1 MHTISTH
8 RKVISFSG
16 KSYRKFKECADL
28 WKDVSFG
35 FELENKIA
43 AIAVNFD
50 FDFDS
55 FELQTEQY
63 SPGASGG
70 RGGVYQG
77 GRVRTATSSTKK
89 EVCPTRIPCGLLQAL
104 LQHYNKQV
112 STDEIKAKKE
122 QYLNHCM
129 SHYL

>member
-1 MHTISTH
+1 MHTILTH
-8 RKVISFSG
+8 SKVISFSG

-43 AIAVNFD
+43 AIAVNC
-50 FDFDS
+50 DFDS

-70 RGGVYQG
+70 GVYQAREVFELQQVQQKRG
-77 GRVRTATSSTKK
+77 MSNQDTMRAATGTSAT
-89 EVCPTRIPCGLLQAL
+89 LQ
-104 LQHYNKQV
+104 QTSEHR
-112 STDEIKAKKE
+112 
-122 QYLNHCM
+122 
-129 SHYL
+129 

>member
-1 MHTISTH
+1 MHTILTH
-8 RKVISFSG
+8 SKVISFSG

-50 FDFDS
+50 FDS
-55 FELQTEQY
+55 FELQTEQWY

-70 RGGVYQG
+70 GVYQAREVFELQQVQQKR
-77 GRVRTATSSTKK
+77 GRPRSIS
-89 EVCPTRIPCGLLQAL
+89 
-104 LQHYNKQV
+104 
-112 STDEIKAKKE
+112 
-122 QYLNHCM
+122 M
-129 SHYL
+129 SFHSEEMIVLTISACSE